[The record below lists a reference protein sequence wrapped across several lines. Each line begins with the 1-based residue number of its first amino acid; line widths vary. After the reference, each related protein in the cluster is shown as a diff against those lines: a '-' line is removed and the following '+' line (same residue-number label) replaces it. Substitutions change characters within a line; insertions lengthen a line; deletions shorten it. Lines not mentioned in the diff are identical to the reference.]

1 MIETLPLMPVHMS
14 FALSHNTQLAI
25 VVHIEEEPKQSSW
38 RICLHR
44 LLCHILQVWASLPVV
59 FWEGDHHFPACDVQQ

>member
-25 VVHIEEEPKQSSW
+25 VVHIEEQPKQS
-38 RICLHR
+38 
-44 LLCHILQVWASLPVV
+44 ILKNLPAQIAVSYSAGVSQSPSGFLGGRPSLP
-59 FWEGDHHFPACDVQQ
+59 CL